1 MTRRANKK
9 KRIKGYR
16 DVATDQSNSV
26 GTVEAK
32 LFNVNDANSNKFC
45 NEVADSSYRTAVR
58 NNWKIG
64 NGVYYFHNPDV
75 SHGNFQQHLLK
86 KLIAGRFYFNEC
98 HFMKWNLF
106 VCDV

>member
-1 MTRRANKK
+1 MTRRAKK
-9 KRIKGYR
+9 IIIQGYR
-16 DVATDQSNSV
+16 DVATDQPNSV

-32 LFNVNDANSNKFC
+32 LFNANDANSNQFC
-45 NEVADSSYRTAVR
+45 NEVADNSCRMAVR
-58 NNWKIG
+58 NNWKTR

-75 SHGNFQQHLLK
+75 SPGNFKQHLMK
-86 KLIAGRFYFNEC
+86 KLIAGRLYFNEC